1 VSEPE
6 LEAQLGEMA
15 AELLD
20 RYEEL
25 TLLYD
30 LAATFA

>member
-1 VSEPE
+1 MSEPE

-30 LAATFA
+30 LGGTFA

>member
-30 LAATFA
+30 LGGTFA